1 MNSPDQRNSSV
12 SRPPRA
18 DAPDTIDYLTM
29 LDTEVIVPDA
39 DTPRERT
46 VRGVKID
53 FKSQRVLGV
62 LVSEDGQPR
71 WQVSLPEVQSVDVD
85 QVRVANRDSLE
96 HRRYGGGRNVFGA
109 SDGLIGADVVFE
121 DTSEKAKVRTFWF
134 HLPGGAI
141 AAYEI
146 SRGLL
151 HDLFAGRAVV
161 TRDQVIAASPEE
173 IVVSSTPSSKLAD
186 QQPR

>member
-1 MNSPDQRNSSV
+1 MNSAEQRNSNV
-12 SRPPRA
+12 SPAPRA

-29 LDTEVIVPDA
+29 LDAQVIVPHA
-39 DTPRERT
+39 HTRREQT

-53 FKSQRVLGV
+53 FESQRVLAV

-71 WQVSLPEVQSVDVD
+71 WQVRLPDVRSVDAD
-85 QVRVANRDSLE
+85 QVRVANRDSLQP
-96 HRRYGGGRNVFGA
+96 RRYGGGRNVFGA

-121 DTSEKAKVRTFWF
+121 DTSHKGKVRTFRF
-134 HLPGGAI
+134 HLPGGTI

-151 HDLFAGRAVV
+151 RNLFAGRAVV
-161 TRDQVIAASPEE
+161 TRDRVISASPEE
-173 IVVSSTPSSKLAD
+173 IIVSSTPSSKRD
-186 QQPR
+186 QD